1 MEGKKW
7 QVQFRSIGKA
17 RICDEFAPVALA
29 AAKVSRSGL
38 LGSSPPARMAG
49 RIRPLFLAAEHR
61 VVRNDF
67 LTIYVLGRD
76 VPDLVGWSAVGE
88 LFGFGLGAVTGAA
101 IVWILKKPK
110 GALNGE
116 SS

>member
-1 MEGKKW
+1 MSLPQWLLLRQKFLGAAYW
-7 QVQFRSIGKA
+7 VVA
-17 RICDEFAPVALA
+17 RPLGWLA
-29 AAKVSRSGL
+29 GYGL
-38 LGSSPPARMAG
+38 
-49 RIRPLFLAAEHR
+49 LFLAAEHR